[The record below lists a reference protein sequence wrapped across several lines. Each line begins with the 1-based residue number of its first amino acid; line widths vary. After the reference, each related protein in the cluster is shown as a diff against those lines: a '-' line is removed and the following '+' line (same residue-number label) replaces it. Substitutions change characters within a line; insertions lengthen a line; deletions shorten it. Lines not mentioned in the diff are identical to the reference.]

1 MKNKKRV
8 KELKNKM
15 KKNYSFFK
23 TDGFS
28 LLLIVFALVTALMIP
43 YIIVDDKHSLNTGWL
58 MYIAIATIISSI
70 LDPILTLFG
79 LEKNRVKQ
87 LGVSLGVIS
96 SAVLFMSNLYNQ
108 EIINWVESFSSRGG
122 FTAISITLLILKL
135 AEINYDLKIDEES
148 INNKKIKEE
157 QIKELEELKELRED
171 IDKIKKELNKSKI
184 IIQTMLIVNF
194 QKNK

>member
-1 MKNKKRV
+1 MKNKKRE

-171 IDKIKKELNKSKI
+171 IDKIKKELNK
-184 IIQTMLIVNF
+184 
-194 QKNK
+194 